1 MARNQEEGRYEVV
14 WPRSERQQKNQPLA
28 RRLDSLNGKTV
39 AELWDFRY
47 RGNEV
52 YRMLEEDLKDRFP
65 DVRFV
70 NWREF
75 GSTYGSD
82 EREIVAGLPAR
93 FRELGVDA
101 VVSAMGC

>member
-1 MARNQEEGRYEVV
+1 MAGTSGDALYEVV
-14 WPRSERQQKNQPLA
+14 WPRSERQQKLQPLA
-28 RRLDSLNGKTV
+28 RRLESLNGKTV

-52 YRMLEEDLKDRFP
+52 FRMLEEDLRERFP
-65 DVRFV
+65 DVKFV
-70 NWREF
+70 SWREF

-82 EREIVAGLPAR
+82 ERAILASLPER
-93 FRELGVDA
+93 FRDLGVDA